1 MLEESVSAL
10 NDIVDFMLSNP
21 DVRILLAAHTDDVGG
36 ANYNIKLSQKRAE
49 TVKTYLIKQG
59 IKLDRL
65 ESEGFG
71 MQEPLVPNDSEE
83 NRAKNRR
90 VEFRIL

>member
-1 MLEESVSAL
+1 M
-10 NDIVDFMLSNP
+10 FSNP
-21 DVRILLAAHTDDVGG
+21 EVRILLAAHTDDIGG

-49 TVKTYLIKQG
+49 SVKNYLVKQG
-59 IKLDRL
+59 IAIDRL

-71 MQEPLVPNDSEE
+71 MNEPLVPNDSEE